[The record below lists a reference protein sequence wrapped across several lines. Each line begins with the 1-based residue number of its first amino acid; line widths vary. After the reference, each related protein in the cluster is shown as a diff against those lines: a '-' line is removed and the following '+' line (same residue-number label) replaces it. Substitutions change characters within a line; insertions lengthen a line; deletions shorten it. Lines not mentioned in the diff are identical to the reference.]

1 MLYLIGLGINDEK
14 DISLKGI
21 DAIKSCDA
29 VFAEL
34 YTCPIHA
41 DLSKLEKLTSKKIQ
55 LLDRKQVEEDEL
67 VLKSAKKCDTAFL
80 VGGDAL
86 SATTHTEIILD
97 AKKAGIDVK
106 VIHASSIFTAIA
118 ETGLMLYKFGKTV
131 SLPFPQENY
140 FPTTPYTNIKDNLDS
155 SLHTLLLLDIGM
167 SANKAID
174 VLFELE
180 KKMKGKLFSD
190 SSKLVVVAHLGG
202 DSLIKYDTIANLKK
216 MDFGI
221 QPHALIIPS
230 VLHFHEEEYLEL
242 F

>member
-1 MLYLIGLGINDEK
+1 MLYLIGIGINDEK

-21 DAIKSCDA
+21 EAIKKCEN
-29 VFAEL
+29 VFMEL
-34 YTCPIHA
+34 YTCPIHI
-41 DLSKLEKLTSKKIQ
+41 DLKNLEKLTGKKIR
-55 LLDRKQVEEDEL
+55 LLERNHVEDEEV
-67 VLKSAKKCDTAFL
+67 VLNSAKTKDTAFL

-97 AKKAGIDVK
+97 AKKLGIDVK
-106 VIHASSIFTAIA
+106 IIHASSIFTAIA

-131 SLPFPQENY
+131 SLPFPQEGY

-167 SANKAID
+167 SANKAIEI
-174 VLFELE
+174 LLELE
-180 KKMKGKLFSD
+180 EKMNGKLFDD
-190 SSKLVVVAHLGG
+190 SFKLVIVAHLGG
-202 DSLIKYDTIANLKK
+202 DSLIKYDTISNLKN

-230 VLHFHEEEYLEL
+230 KLHFHEEEFLEL